1 MYIYICVCVLYT
13 IYDCKIIYYVLYII
27 LYRLYISYIVF
38 IYIYIIYILYKLYTS
53 HSPCSFQDAVESS
66 ISEAIAERPVQRVK
80 QLMQVSLQ

>member
-1 MYIYICVCVLYT
+1 MYVYIYVCVCVLYT

-38 IYIYIIYILYKLYTS
+38 IYIIYILYKLYTS